1 MVIGALL
8 EWQKIQKESQIY
20 LLMPTKDQ
28 KSILLHHDRSQK
40 RIRAEFTDSKD
51 KLKANVQRKMDKGL
65 KEFNYESLENKNQ
78 SGFLQV
84 LASSV
89 KDPSAVNKDKTES
102 AVLIDQHQ
110 LSTFYELNNVFTTI
124 SRYMAGGEGLNPLK
138 IPLKNFDIQLEEL

>member
-51 KLKANVQRKMDKGL
+51 KLKANVQRKMDKWL
-65 KEFNYESLENKNQ
+65 KEFNYESLENKN
-78 SGFLQV
+78 
-84 LASSV
+84 
-89 KDPSAVNKDKTES
+89 
-102 AVLIDQHQ
+102 
-110 LSTFYELNNVFTTI
+110 
-124 SRYMAGGEGLNPLK
+124 
-138 IPLKNFDIQLEEL
+138 